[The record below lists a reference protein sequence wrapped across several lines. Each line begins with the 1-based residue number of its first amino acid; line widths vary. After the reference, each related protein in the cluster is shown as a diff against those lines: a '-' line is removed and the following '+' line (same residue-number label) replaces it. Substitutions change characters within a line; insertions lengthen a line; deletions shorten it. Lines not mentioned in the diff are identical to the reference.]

1 VIDDG
6 ARSSERDERA
16 RVGRVLF
23 LLALLLAALGSAA
36 DGLAGVI
43 RDLGIGLLWS
53 VATSGAL
60 TGWVMARLRLPGWL
74 RGVMLSLFGVTVV
87 FVRVGRLGGDLMAML
102 RASLSLY
109 WGAWRWFLGASS
121 PDWTPTLLAVLEL
134 RSGVGALLARWS
146 DWMLTLM
153 TDSPTFDPAATA
165 LVWGLAMWIVAVWA
179 GWQARCHQPLPG
191 LTPAV
196 TLLISTLYY
205 AGAKP
210 FSLLPLLGAT
220 LSFMALDR
228 YMAREHHWR
237 TARIKFSRDIWAS
250 LVIKTSILSLALVI
264 VAALM
269 SSISMQ
275 RVIELGS
282 RFGGERADGVDVL
295 ADSLGVEQ
303 RLAPARESGPA
314 RDTTAFDSVRV
325 GGLPRRHLLSAGP
338 DLSEQVVMIIRTG
351 DSAPRTPER
360 EAERSPTRY
369 YWRSLTYD
377 RYTGRGWAAGSTDI
391 VEYGA
396 GQQTISVTLASHRI
410 MRQEVQIA
418 RDVGD
423 LIHVAGA
430 LLAVDRDY
438 SVAWRSHADAFGAMV
453 QADAYRADSL
463 LPVSSEE
470 QLRSAGSD
478 YPDWVRSRYLALPDT
493 VPARVLSLARD
504 LTATEPT
511 PYDRALAIET
521 YLRAFPYTLDV
532 STPPYDR
539 DVADYFLFDLRE
551 GYCDYY
557 ATAMVVL
564 ARAAGLPAR
573 LVVGYAT
580 GNYDAGSG
588 QYVVTED
595 QAHAW
600 AEVYFPG
607 YGWVE
612 FEPTAALPS
621 IERLSK
627 TAPLAWPEPEGALG
641 AAITGQNASR
651 RTWWPV
657 ALGGLASLALAGVV
671 WAAVDDWRLRHLRPA
686 TVAAVLYRRLQRHGR
701 RLAAPMRAG
710 DTPYEFGASLTEWV
724 TERIRDGRWAE
735 MAASAGQDV
744 RDLVDLYVQASYSPL
759 PPDDTDRA
767 SAVRAWRRLQRWLW
781 LAWVRRPSRF
791 AKPLGSDVA
800 IVPPATTRPEPVS
813 RRW

>member
-1 VIDDG
+1 
-6 ARSSERDERA
+6 
-16 RVGRVLF
+16 LF

-43 RDLGIGLLWS
+43 RDLGSGLLWS
-53 VATSGAL
+53 VAAPGAL
-60 TGWVMARLRLPGWL
+60 AGWVMARLRLPGWL
-74 RGVMLSLFGVTVV
+74 RGVMLPVFGVTVV
-87 FVRVGRLGGDLMAML
+87 LVRVGRLGGDLMAML
-102 RASLSLY
+102 RVSLSLY
-109 WGAWRWFLGASS
+109 WGAWRWCLGASS
-121 PDWTPTLLAVLEL
+121 PDWTPALLAVLEL
-134 RSGVGALLARWS
+134 RSGVGALVARWS
-146 DWMLTLM
+146 EWTLTLM
-153 TDSPTFDPAATA
+153 TDSPIFDPAATA
-165 LVWGLAMWIVAVWA
+165 LVWGLAMWAVAVWA
-179 GWQARCHQPLPG
+179 GWKARCHQPLPG

-196 TLLISTLYY
+196 ALLISTLYY

-220 LSFMALDR
+220 LSLMALDR
-228 YMAREHHWR
+228 YMARERRWR
-237 TARIKFSRDIWAS
+237 TARIKFSRDIWGG
-250 LVIKTSILSLALVI
+250 LVLKTSILSLALVI
-264 VAALM
+264 VAAVM
-269 SSISMQ
+269 SSISIQ
-275 RVIELGS
+275 RIIELGS
-282 RFGGERADGVDVL
+282 RSGGERVDRVDVL
-295 ADSLGVEQ
+295 ADSLGVEP
-303 RLAPARESGPA
+303 RPAPARGASPA
-314 RDTTAFDSVRV
+314 REVTAFDSVRV
-325 GGLPRRHLLSAGP
+325 GGLPRHHLLSAGP
-338 DLSEQVVMIIRTG
+338 DLSEQVVMTIRTG

-360 EAERSPTRY
+360 GAERSPTRH

-377 RYTGRGWAAGSTDI
+377 RYTGRGWVVDSTDI

-396 GQQTISVTLASHRI
+396 GQQTISVTLAFHRI
-410 MRQEVQIA
+410 VRQEVQIV

-430 LLAVDRDY
+430 LLAVDQDY
-438 SVAWRSHADAFGAMV
+438 NVAWRSHADAFGALV
-453 QADAYRADSL
+453 QADVYRADSL

-511 PYDRALAIET
+511 PYDRARAIET
-521 YLRAFPYTLDV
+521 YLRTFPYTLDV
-532 STPPYDR
+532 STPPHDR

-580 GNYDAGSG
+580 GNYDADSG

-600 AEVYFPG
+600 VEVYFPG

-621 IERLSK
+621 IERLSR
-627 TAPLAWPEPEGALG
+627 TAPLAWREPEGALG
-641 AAITGQNASR
+641 AATTGRNASR
-651 RTWWPV
+651 WTWWPA
-657 ALGGLASLALAGVV
+657 ALGGFVSLALAGVV
-671 WAAVDDWRLRHLRPA
+671 WMAVDDWRLRHLRPA

-701 RLAAPMRAG
+701 RLAAPMRVG

-724 TERIRDGRWAE
+724 TERMRDGRWAE
-735 MAASAGQDV
+735 MAAAAGQDV

-759 PPDDTDRA
+759 PPDDADRA
-767 SAVRAWRRLQRWLW
+767 SAVHAWRRLRRWLW
-781 LAWVRRPSRF
+781 LAWVRGTRMGRIY
-791 AKPLGSDVA
+791 GSCKDP
-800 IVPPATTRPEPVS
+800 IVPPATTRPGSVS
-813 RRW
+813 RRC